1 MSFLLPDAGLL
12 FWMLVVFGIVF
23 FILAKFGFPAIVG
36 MVDER
41 KRLIDESVRNAQE
54 ANERLKAVNA
64 ESEALI
70 NAAREEQAKIL
81 REATAMRNDLVNE
94 ARKKAEAESEKIIAE
109 ARNIIRMEREDA
121 VRDVR
126 RQVATLSVEIAEK
139 ILRRELS
146 DKESQNAV
154 IEKFI
159 EESVKEK
166 ETIK

>member
-64 ESEALI
+64 ESEELLK
-70 NAAREEQAKIL
+70 AAREEQAKIL
-81 REATAMRNDLVNE
+81 REAAAMRNDLLNE
-94 ARKKAEAESEKIIAE
+94 ARKKAEADGEKIIAE
-109 ARNIIRMEREDA
+109 ARHIIQQEKEDA
-121 VRDVR
+121 LRDVR

-154 IEKFI
+154 IENLI
-159 EESVKEK
+159 DNSLKEK
-166 ETIK
+166 QQG

>member
-1 MSFLLPDAGLL
+1 
-12 FWMLVVFGIVF
+12 MLVVFGIVF

-109 ARNIIRMEREDA
+109 ARNIIRMEKEDA

-154 IEKFI
+154 IEKLI
-159 EESVKEK
+159 DESVKEK

>member
-109 ARNIIRMEREDA
+109 ARNIIRMEKEDT

-154 IEKFI
+154 IEKLI
-159 EESVKEK
+159 DESVKEK

>member
-109 ARNIIRMEREDA
+109 ARNIIRMEKEDA

-154 IEKFI
+154 IEKLI
-159 EESVKEK
+159 DESVKEK

>member
-109 ARNIIRMEREDA
+109 ARNIIRMEKEDA

-146 DKESQNAV
+146 DKERQNAV
-154 IEKFI
+154 IEKLI
-159 EESVKEK
+159 DESVKEK

>member
-70 NAAREEQAKIL
+70 NAAREEQAKII

-109 ARNIIRMEREDA
+109 ARNIIRMEKEDA

-154 IEKFI
+154 IEKLI
-159 EESVKEK
+159 DESVKEK

>member
-12 FWMLVVFGIVF
+12 FWMLLVFGIVF

-41 KRLIDESVRNAQE
+41 KRLIDESLRNAQE
-54 ANERLKAVNA
+54 ANERLKAINA

-70 NAAREEQAKIL
+70 KAARDEQAKIL
-81 REATAMRNDLVNE
+81 REAVTLRDELVSD
-94 ARKKAEAESEKIIAE
+94 ARKKAEAEGEKIIAD
-109 ARNIIRMEREDA
+109 ARNIIRIEKEEA

-126 RQVATLSVEIAEK
+126 HQVAALSVEIAEK

-146 DKESQNAV
+146 DKKNQNAV
-154 IEKFI
+154 IDELIDKAL
-159 EESVKEK
+159 KDNK
-166 ETIK
+166 

>member
-12 FWMLVVFGIVF
+12 FWMLLVFGIVF

-41 KRLIDESVRNAQE
+41 KRLIDESLRNAQE
-54 ANERLKAVNA
+54 ANERLKAINA

-70 NAAREEQAKIL
+70 KAARDEQAKIL
-81 REATAMRNDLVNE
+81 REAATLRDELVSD
-94 ARKKAEAESEKIIAE
+94 ARKKAEAEGEKIIAD
-109 ARNIIRMEREDA
+109 ARNIIRIEKEEA

-126 RQVATLSVEIAEK
+126 RQVAALSVEIAEK

-146 DKESQNAV
+146 DKKNQNAV
-154 IEKFI
+154 IDELIDKA
-159 EESVKEK
+159 
-166 ETIK
+166 IKDNK